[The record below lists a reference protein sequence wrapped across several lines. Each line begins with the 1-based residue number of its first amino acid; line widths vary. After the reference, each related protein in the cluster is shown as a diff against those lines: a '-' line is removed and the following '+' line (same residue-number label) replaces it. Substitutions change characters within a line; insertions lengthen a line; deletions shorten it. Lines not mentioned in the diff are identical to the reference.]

1 MCASAEKKL
10 SVGPIP
16 NCNSV
21 KLWAQCRPVC
31 CAAVAV
37 PSAAAGLPSSVKKSG
52 RRSGPCACQK
62 IMLYGPPSSESTRQ
76 ILRAAPTPP
85 DPYQEASIIR
95 IHPRSR
101 DGFTAEPHTVQ
112 CTPRGSRHPSP
123 TTVSSRLPPL
133 PSCGSHQSSCG
144 SYAAATTY
152 GRCMHACVVSAT
164 VSSYTMWQPP
174 RMADGTQPLVV
185 TPINPIQVAAT
196 SHGRK
201 DTGATRKPH
210 VHALVINP
218 NRERAS
224 CAESAV
230 AAALLHQIECAR
242 CNGMLIIRVEHN
254 ENISK
259 RGSPYITRCR
269 NWTYAP
275 LYEQCPACL
284 CRGP

>member
-37 PSAAAGLPSSVKKSG
+37 PSAAAGLPSSVKVWPSL
-52 RRSGPCACQK
+52 GPLCLSENYA
-62 IMLYGPPSSESTRQ
+62 LWASESTRQ
-76 ILRAAPTPP
+76 ILRARPP
-85 DPYQEASIIR
+85 RPRLIPIKASIIR

>member
-1 MCASAEKKL
+1 MCAQAQRKSYPLGQYPIAILSNYGRSADL
-10 SVGPIP
+10 
-16 NCNSV
+16 
-21 KLWAQCRPVC
+21 
-31 CAAVAV
+31 CAALRWLCRVRLRAFRV
-37 PSAAAGLPSSVKKSG
+37 PSRSLAVARAPVPVRKLCFMGLRPPRAPVKF
-52 RRSGPCACQK
+52 
-62 IMLYGPPSSESTRQ
+62 YGPPRPRL
-76 ILRAAPTPP
+76 IPIK
-85 DPYQEASIIR
+85 ASIIR